1 MDKVYILHL
10 QEKNYGNW
18 INNEPHGNGY
28 FEIDS
33 DIYNIVFRFGKIIS
47 SKWNKSDNH
56 YEKGDLI

>member
-1 MDKVYILHL
+1 MEKNGKNHILHL

-33 DIYNIVFRFGKIIS
+33 DKYNIVFRFGKIIS
-47 SKWNKSDNH
+47 SK
-56 YEKGDLI
+56 